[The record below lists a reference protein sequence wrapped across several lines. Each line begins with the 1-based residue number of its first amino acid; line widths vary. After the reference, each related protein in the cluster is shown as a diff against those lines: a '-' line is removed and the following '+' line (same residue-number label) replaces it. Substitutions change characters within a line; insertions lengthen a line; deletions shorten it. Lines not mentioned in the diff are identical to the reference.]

1 MTTQFKLH
9 FLLNHQVQFRTYGNF
24 EKIGEVRVLGNGKMG
39 ITTQTEV
46 FPAHEVK
53 RIRRVRK

>member
-39 ITTQTEV
+39 ITTQRAV
-46 FPAHEVK
+46 FPAREVK
-53 RIRRVRK
+53 RVRRIHK

>member
-1 MTTQFKLH
+1 MTTQFMLRRLMNSKVH
-9 FLLNHQVQFRTYGNF
+9 FRISGNF